1 MSKFVH
7 LHSHTTYSL
16 LDGASS
22 IAGTMAKAS
31 QDGMKGVAIT
41 DHGNMF
47 GSFEFVAEAN
57 KSGIKPIVGCEFYL
71 VENRHQHSFKKSEGK
86 RDRRKHQL
94 LLAKN
99 QEGYHNLA
107 KLSSIGYSE
116 GLYGSFP
123 RIDKEVLAKHSKGV
137 IATSCC
143 LAATIP
149 QLILNGDVEGAE
161 KELQWWIDLF
171 GEDFYIELMR
181 HKGLENIDGKGV
193 SQEDI
198 NQILM
203 GFAKKYNLK
212 VIATNDSHYL
222 EEKDA
227 KPHDVLLSINTGS
240 NLSDSNRFRFSS
252 EDYFFKTTQQMSD
265 LFHDVPQAIDNTME
279 IFDKVEPLKLTRDI
293 LMPNFPIP
301 PEFSSQ
307 TEYLRHLSYQGAK
320 RKYGELSVAT
330 KERLDHELGII
341 DNMGFPGY
349 FLITQDLINAA
360 RELGVWVGP
369 GRGSAAGSAIAYTL
383 GITNVDP
390 IGYNL
395 LFERFLNP
403 ERVSMPDIDID
414 FDDYGRQKVIDYVVK
429 KYGRNQVAQIIT
441 YGTMAAKLSIRDTAR
456 VMELPLNEADRLAKL
471 VPTKPGTKLK
481 KILVKTIKELSKDY
495 PAEDIQNIEKL
506 QEIAQANSLEGEVL
520 RMAQSLEG
528 SVRNTGIHA
537 AGVIIAPSDIR
548 EYIPVATAKDADLF
562 VTQYDGRYVES
573 AGMLKMDF
581 LGLKTLSIL
590 KDAVEN
596 IVIRYGEDH
605 RIQLDDIPLDDP
617 KTFELFQ
624 RGDMIG
630 IFQFESEG
638 MRKHM
643 RDLKPTDIEDLIAM
657 NALYRPGPMDNIP
670 TYIARKHG
678 KEVVKYPHPM
688 LEEILKPTYGI
699 MVYQE
704 QIMKVA
710 QVMGGYSLGQADI
723 LRRAMGKKKKAEM
736 EKQSAIFV
744 KGAAEKGVPEEK
756 AREVFSTMERFA
768 SYGFNRSHAACYAIL
783 AFQTGYL
790 KANYKP
796 EFMASVMTHSKND
809 LTKLN
814 FFLDEC
820 KRIDVEVLGPDVNE
834 SHLNFT
840 VNPEGKIRFGLS
852 ALKGVGEGPV
862 NEIVAERDKNGPFE
876 SPYDMVRRLPL
887 KAFNKRV
894 MESLV
899 YGGAFDF
906 YPDLTR
912 AQYFTPSG
920 KYNTFMEHL
929 LKYGQ
934 VYQHQK
940 ATAANTLF
948 GASEDVMVP
957 QPEPPACQ
965 PWTLMQKLT
974 HEKEV
979 AGIYISGHPLDD
991 YAVEV
996 KQFASCS
1003 IDRMMNYKNAP
1014 VRIAAFVS
1022 KANHRFTKRGDGF
1035 GFFSLEDYAGTTE
1048 IALFKEDYQ
1057 QYKNLL
1063 EPGNSVLVEGMIRM
1077 DRFRNEWTLKVN
1089 KVSLLSSLLENKTST
1104 IEIQLPLTQIQPKM
1118 MDQLENLFKAN
1129 RGRKTLRFLVIDR
1142 TNKQVVKFLSEKRKV
1157 KIDHELTSALQEMNI
1172 NYKLS

>member
-22 IAGTMAKAS
+22 ISGTMEKAVK
-31 QDGMKGVAIT
+31 DGMKGVAIT

-57 KSGIKPIVGCEFYL
+57 KAGIKPIVGCEFYL

-86 RDRRKHQL
+86 KDQRRHQL

-107 KLSSIGYSE
+107 KLSSLGYTE

-123 RIDKEVLAKHSKGV
+123 RIDKEILLQHCKGV

-143 LAATIP
+143 LAASIP
-149 QLILNGDVEGAE
+149 QMILNGDVEGAE
-161 KELQWWIDLF
+161 KELQWWIEVF

-181 HKGLENIDGKGV
+181 HKGLEDIDGKGI

-198 NQILM
+198 NQVLIS
-203 GFAKKYNLK
+203 FAKKYNLK
-212 VIATNDSHYL
+212 IIATNDSHYL

-240 NLSDSNRFRFSS
+240 FLSDTNRFRFSS
-252 EDYFFKTTQQMSD
+252 DDYFFKTTQQMSD
-265 LFHDVPQAIDNTME
+265 LFHDLPQAIDNTLD
-279 IFDKVEPLKLTRDI
+279 IFDKIEPLKLTRDI

-301 PEFSSQ
+301 PEFQNQ
-307 TEYLRHLSYQGAK
+307 TEYLRHLSYDGAK
-320 RKYGELSVAT
+320 KKYGELSVAT
-330 KERLDHELGII
+330 KERIDHELGII

-369 GRGSAAGSAIAYTL
+369 GRGSAAGSAIAYSL

-414 FDDYGRQKVIDYVVK
+414 FDDYGRQKVIDYVVD

-456 VMELPLNEADRLAKL
+456 VMELPLSDADRLAKL
-471 VPTKPGTKLK
+471 VPMKPGTKLK
-481 KILVKTIKELSKDY
+481 KILVKTLKDLSKDY
-495 PAEDIQNIEKL
+495 PTEDIQNIEKL
-506 QEIAQANSLEGEVL
+506 QEIAEANTLEGEVL
-520 RMAQSLEG
+520 RMAHSLEG

-548 EYIPVATAKDADLF
+548 EYIPVRTAKDAELF
-562 VTQYDGRYVES
+562 ITQYDGRYIES

-605 RIQLDDIPLDDP
+605 RIELDDIPLDDK
-617 KTFELFQ
+617 KTYELFQ

-688 LEEILKPTYGI
+688 LEEILKPTFGI

-704 QIMKVA
+704 QIMQAA
-710 QVMGGYSLGQADI
+710 QIMAGYSLGQADV
-723 LRRAMGKKKKAEM
+723 LRRAMGKKKKSEM

-744 KGAAEKGVPEEK
+744 KGAGEKGVPEDQ
-756 AREVFSTMERFA
+756 AREVFSIMERFA

-809 LTKLN
+809 LTKLK

-820 KRIDVEVLGPDVNE
+820 KRIGVEVLGPDVNE

-840 VNPEGKIRFGLS
+840 VNAEGKIRFGLS

-899 YGGAFDF
+899 YGGGFDF
-906 YPDLTR
+906 FEDLTR
-912 AQYFTPSG
+912 AQYFEPSG
-920 KYNTFMEHL
+920 KFKTYMEHL
-929 LKYGQ
+929 LKYGN

-940 ATAANTLF
+940 ETAANTLF
-948 GASEDVMVP
+948 GASEDAMVP
-957 QPEPPACQ
+957 QPAPP
-965 PWTLMQKLT
+965 PHITWNLMQKLT
-974 HEKEV
+974 KEKEV
-979 AGIYISGHPLDD
+979 AGIYISGHPLDA

-996 KQFASCS
+996 KQFATCP
-1003 IDRMMNYKNAP
+1003 IDRIMQFQNSP
-1014 VRIAAFVS
+1014 VKIAAFVS
-1022 KANHRFTKRGDGF
+1022 GANHRFTKRGDGF
-1035 GFFSLEDYAGTTE
+1035 GFFTLEDYASTTE

-1063 EPGNSVLVEGMIRM
+1063 EPGSCVLIDGTIRM
-1077 DRFRNEWTLKVN
+1077 DRYRGEWVLKVN
-1089 KVSLLSSLLENKTST
+1089 NVNLLSSLLESKTST
-1104 IEIQLPLTQIQPKM
+1104 IEIQLPLAQIQPNFLS
-1118 MDQLENLFKAN
+1118 QLETVFKEN
-1129 RGRKTLRFLVIDR
+1129 KGKKTLRFSVIDPK
-1142 TNKQVVKFLSEKRKV
+1142 NKQVVKFLSEKRKV
-1157 KIDHELTSALQEMNI
+1157 KIDDELMTALQDMNLT
-1172 NYKLS
+1172 YKLS

>member
-22 IAGTMAKAS
+22 ISGTMEKAVR
-31 QDGMKGVAIT
+31 DGMKGVAIT

-57 KSGIKPIVGCEFYL
+57 KAGIKPIVGCEFYL

-86 RDRRKHQL
+86 KDQRRHQL

-107 KLSSIGYSE
+107 KLSSLGYSE

-123 RIDKEVLAKHSKGV
+123 RIDKEILVKHSKGV

-143 LAATIP
+143 LAASIP
-149 QLILNGDVEGAE
+149 QMILNGDVEGAE
-161 KELQWWIDLF
+161 KELQWWIEVF

-181 HKGLENIDGKGV
+181 HKGLEDIDGKGI

-198 NQILM
+198 NQVLIS
-203 GFAKKYNLK
+203 FARKYNLK
-212 VIATNDSHYL
+212 LIATNDSHYL

-240 NLSDSNRFRFSS
+240 FLSDTKRFRFSS
-252 EDYFFKTTQQMSD
+252 DDYFFKTTQQMSD
-265 LFHDVPQAIDNTME
+265 LFHDLPEAIENTMD
-279 IFDKVEPLKLTRDI
+279 IFDKIEPLQLTRDI
-293 LMPNFPIP
+293 LMPNYEIP
-301 PEFSSQ
+301 EGFANQ
-307 TEYLRHLSYQGAK
+307 TEYLRHLSYQGAQK
-320 RKYGELSVAT
+320 KYGELSVNT
-330 KERLDHELGII
+330 KERIDHELGII

-456 VMELPLNEADRLAKL
+456 VMELPLSEADRLAKL
-471 VPTKPGTKLK
+471 VPMKPGTKLK
-481 KILVKTIKELSKDY
+481 KILVKPIKELSKDY
-495 PAEDIQNIEKL
+495 PAEDVQNIEKL
-506 QEIAQANSLEGEVL
+506 QEISEANTLEGEVL
-520 RMAQSLEG
+520 RMAHSLEG

-548 EYIPVATAKDADLF
+548 EYIPVRTAKDAELF
-562 VTQYDGRYVES
+562 ITQYDGKYIES

-596 IVIRYGEDH
+596 IVIRYGEDS
-605 RIQLDDIPLDDP
+605 RIELDDIALDDK
-617 KTFELFQ
+617 KTYELFQ

-643 RDLKPTDIEDLIAM
+643 RDLKPTNIEDLIAM

-688 LEEILKPTYGI
+688 LEDILKPTFGI

-704 QIMKVA
+704 QIM
-710 QVMGGYSLGQADI
+710 Q
-723 LRRAMGKKKKAEM
+723 
-736 EKQSAIFV
+736 
-744 KGAAEKGVPEEK
+744 AAESGV
-756 AREVFSTMERFA
+756 AV
-768 SYGFNRSHAACYAIL
+768 
-783 AFQTGYL
+783 
-790 KANYKP
+790 
-796 EFMASVMTHSKND
+796 
-809 LTKLN
+809 
-814 FFLDEC
+814 
-820 KRIDVEVLGPDVNE
+820 
-834 SHLNFT
+834 
-840 VNPEGKIRFGLS
+840 
-852 ALKGVGEGPV
+852 
-862 NEIVAERDKNGPFE
+862 
-876 SPYDMVRRLPL
+876 
-887 KAFNKRV
+887 
-894 MESLV
+894 
-899 YGGAFDF
+899 
-906 YPDLTR
+906 
-912 AQYFTPSG
+912 
-920 KYNTFMEHL
+920 
-929 LKYGQ
+929 
-934 VYQHQK
+934 
-940 ATAANTLF
+940 
-948 GASEDVMVP
+948 
-957 QPEPPACQ
+957 
-965 PWTLMQKLT
+965 
-974 HEKEV
+974 
-979 AGIYISGHPLDD
+979 IYISTELEHVL
-991 YAVEV
+991 EV
-996 KQFASCS
+996 A
-1003 IDRMMNYKNAP
+1003 DRISVISGGKITGTLTPSEVTAE
-1014 VRIAAFVS
+1014 RI
-1022 KANHRFTKRGDGF
+1022 
-1035 GFFSLEDYAGTTE
+1035 
-1048 IALFKEDYQ
+1048 
-1057 QYKNLL
+1057 
-1063 EPGNSVLVEGMIRM
+1063 
-1077 DRFRNEWTLKVN
+1077 
-1089 KVSLLSSLLENKTST
+1089 SLLMAG
-1104 IEIQLPLTQIQPKM
+1104 Q
-1118 MDQLENLFKAN
+1118 
-1129 RGRKTLRFLVIDR
+1129 
-1142 TNKQVVKFLSEKRKV
+1142 SE
-1157 KIDHELTSALQEMNI
+1157 EAA
-1172 NYKLS
+1172 